1 MKHRKQQPTDPKA
14 IDVGTRAPH
23 DPPPDP
29 ALFVG
34 NAAQEAVR
42 DAPVVDVAGLRA
54 NTARL
59 PATTR
64 IATERDL
71 ARAESVGRTKDDIDA
86 LDARETGLRA
96 GIGPDALSLGG
107 GEVSV
112 DTRAS
117 HAADEAARANDGV
130 VEHER
135 RLAAQHASPPALGRF
150 AYLTVWCRAWGVTL
164 LVPVVEIPLV
174 ASALSVATRTENPW
188 EAWALAVVCVFG
200 LLALPHQAGAQL
212 HERWVSADGRGGS
225 MLAAAAAAGLWLAM
239 VLTLAAARTVAARHD
254 AGAAG
259 TTSGFVTVNQTAATV
274 SHQPTLPSPALYVL
288 FLVMVAMV
296 SFAAFIVAWRSS
308 AEDQINWLR
317 AHRARDKAR
326 ALSVVATQQNHT
338 LKLLREHI
346 TREKVAVA
354 ESGALYIT
362 EILPAL
368 AVRAVDEYHAQLAR
382 EMNEPAAFDAIRLLD
397 TTIPEPVDFTDPRVF
412 VSPPA
417 ASSELAITTSPD
429 DEDGTP
435 SRSLGLS
442 EVA

>member
-1 MKHRKQQPTDPKA
+1 MKHRKLQPTDPKA
-14 IDVGTRAPH
+14 LDVGTRAPH

-71 ARAESVGRTKDDIDA
+71 ASAESVGRTKDDIDA

-96 GIGPDALSLGG
+96 GIGPDALALGG

-112 DTRAS
+112 GTRAR
-117 HAADEAARANDGV
+117 HCAAEAAAADERV
-130 VEHER
+130 VEHAR

-150 AYLTVWCRAWGVTL
+150 AFATVWCRAWGLTV

-188 EAWALAVVCVFG
+188 EAWALAMVCVFG
-200 LLALPHQAGAQL
+200 LLALPHQVGAQL
-212 HERWVSADGRGGS
+212 HERRVSVDGRGGS
-225 MLAAAAAAGLWLAM
+225 MVAVAVASGLWLAM
-239 VLTLAAARTVAARHD
+239 VLTLAAARTVAAHHD
-254 AGAAG
+254 AGSAG
-259 TTSGFVTVNQTAATV
+259 TTSGFVTVNGAATIT
-274 SHQPTLPSPALYVL
+274 HQPTMPTPALYIL

-296 SFAAFIVAWRSS
+296 SVAAFIVAWRSS
-308 AEDQINWLR
+308 AEDQLNWLR
-317 AHRARDKAR
+317 AHRARNEAR
-326 ALSVVATQQNHT
+326 AVSIVAAQQKDT
-338 LKLLREHI
+338 LGLLREHI
-346 TREKVAVA
+346 GRERVAVA
-354 ESGALYIT
+354 ESGALYVT
-362 EILPAL
+362 EVLPQL
-368 AVRAVDEYHAQLAR
+368 AMRAVGEYHAQLAR

-397 TTIPEPVDFTDPRVF
+397 TTIAEPVEFTDPRGF
-412 VSPPA
+412 VPPPVA
-417 ASSELAITTSPD
+417 AAEVAITTNPD
-429 DEDGTP
+429 HEVGP
-435 SRSLGLS
+435 SSRSLGLS